1 MYILVILSYILTG
14 CIGVFFYIQ
23 IKEKEDDIEE
33 LYNLFYERENQERN
47 KKKKGKI
54 IDYDRRIY

>member
-1 MYILVILSYILTG
+1 MYILIILSYILTG
-14 CIGVFFYIQ
+14 CIGVFLYIQ
-23 IKEKEDDIEE
+23 LKEKEDDIEE